1 MAIDEIHLS
10 ISHEKDYAIAFAV
23 GETCKRGI
31 LHYVQDDMEHN
42 CIQDDME
49 HNCVQDDMEYNCVQD
64 SMEYN
69 NVQDSIGYS
78 CHSEAEGRRI
88 SYPAQAT
95 FHLPKRNS
103 NSHKG
108 NYGRIGIIAGSQG
121 MIGSAYLASMAA
133 LRSGAGLV
141 YNIVPKSL
149 LEIFSIK
156 LIEAIIL
163 PVEDNNTGYF
173 TLNSLKDIENIIKD
187 KDVLALGPGIG
198 VDNERKE
205 LVKYI
210 LLNYKGPIVLDA
222 DGLNCISHNPSIL
235 SKRKGATVLTPHPG
249 EMARLLNTSIDKIQQ
264 DRIEYSK
271 NFSKEYDIILALKG
285 YKTIVTNGEDLYI
298 NTTGNPGMAT
308 AGSGDVLTGIITS
321 FIGQGL
327 EPFKAAK
334 LGVYI
339 HGLAGDLV
347 KIHKGEYGLIARDIV
362 ENIPKAIYTMS
373 SHRPG

>member
-1 MAIDEIHLS
+1 
-10 ISHEKDYAIAFAV
+10 
-23 GETCKRGI
+23 
-31 LHYVQDDMEHN
+31 MEHN
-42 CIQDDME
+42 CIQDDI
-49 HNCVQDDMEYNCVQD
+49 EYNC
-64 SMEYN
+64 
-69 NVQDSIGYS
+69 VQDSIGYS

-95 FHLPKRNS
+95 FHLPKRNP

-210 LLNYKGPIVLDA
+210 LLNYKGGPIVLDA

-235 SKRKGATVLTPHPG
+235 SKRKGGATVLTPHPGG

-347 KIHKGEYGLIARDIV
+347 KIHKGGEYGLIARDIV